1 MTVTSEQLLSES
13 THTAFLKELSVS
25 EFDMDPYEDVGEEL
39 RAVLVVLRHGDRTPK
54 QKMKMVVTD
63 RRLLNLLL
71 KYAQTSDY

>member
-1 MTVTSEQLLSES
+1 MTVTSEQFLSETLYTDS
-13 THTAFLKELSVS
+13 LKEMSVS
-25 EFDMDPYEDVGEEL
+25 EFDMDQHEDVGEEL

-71 KYAQTSDY
+71 KYAQT